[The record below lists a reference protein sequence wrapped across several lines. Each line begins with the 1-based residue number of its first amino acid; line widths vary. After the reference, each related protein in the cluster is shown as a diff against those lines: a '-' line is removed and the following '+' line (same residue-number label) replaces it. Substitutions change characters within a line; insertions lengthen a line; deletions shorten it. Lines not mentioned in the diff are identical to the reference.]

1 MNEIIRV
8 TDVEALE
15 GNWICVA
22 FSDGAVKEID
32 LGELIAKGSV
42 FAPIRDSREVFRQVH
57 VNPDT
62 ATIEWPGEVDLDP
75 EVLYGRFDPASGV
88 RIIRRT
94 IQKPSRKDRL

>member
-1 MNEIIRV
+1 MSEIIRV

-15 GNWICVA
+15 GNWIRVA

-42 FAPIRDSREVFRQVH
+42 FAPIRDSREIFSQVH

-75 EVLYGRFDPASGV
+75 EVLYGRFDPASGA
-88 RIIRRT
+88 RIVRRT
-94 IQKPSRKDRL
+94 IQEPSRATA